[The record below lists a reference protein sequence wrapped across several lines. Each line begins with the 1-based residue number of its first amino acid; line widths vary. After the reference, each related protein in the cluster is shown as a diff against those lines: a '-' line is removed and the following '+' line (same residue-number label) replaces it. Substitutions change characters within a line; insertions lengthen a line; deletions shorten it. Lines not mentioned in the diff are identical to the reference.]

1 MNHENDFS
9 IQFSNSDNNNRR
21 LIMTRVIKEEAQWAV
36 VVSKIRLVL
45 SELSTSGLTG
55 ATVVV
60 TSLPLTVKIAEEFRF
75 CLS

>member
-36 VVSKIRLVL
+36 VVSKMRLVL